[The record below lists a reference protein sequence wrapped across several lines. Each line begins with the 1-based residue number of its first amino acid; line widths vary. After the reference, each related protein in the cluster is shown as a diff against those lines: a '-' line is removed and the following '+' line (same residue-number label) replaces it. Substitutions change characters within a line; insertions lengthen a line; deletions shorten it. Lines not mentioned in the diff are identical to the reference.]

1 MTFSGKTVLI
11 TGAAS
16 GIGLATAIQFAE
28 LGAVVFGLD
37 KKDYKNPPS
46 HFPESLTFISCD
58 VTKDN
63 ELSATLTEILREH
76 TIDVLVN
83 NAAINRSPASITE
96 TPAILWKETLDTN
109 LSSIFNIS
117 KIIIPY
123 MKKGAIINIS
133 SILGIVGARDCS
145 AYAASKGGIISLTK
159 SMALDYAPNIRVNC
173 ICPGAVQTDMF
184 ENYLKRYPIPDNEK
198 ERIVSAIPMQRL
210 GTPQDVAHAAIFLAS
225 DQASWITGISLIVD
239 GGDSV

>member
-16 GIGLATAIQFAE
+16 GIGLATAIHFAE

-37 KKDYKNPPS
+37 KKDHKKS
-46 HFPESLTFISCD
+46 RSEFPENLTFISCD
-58 VTKDN
+58 VTVDD
-63 ELSATLTEILREH
+63 ELSATLAEILH
-76 TIDVLVN
+76 NHKIDILVN
-83 NAAINRSPASITE
+83 NAAINPSPSSITE
-96 TPAILWKETLDTN
+96 TPAPLWKKILNTN

-117 KIIIPY
+117 KIVIPY
-123 MKKGAIINIS
+123 IKKGVIINIS
-133 SILGIVGARDCS
+133 SILGIVGARKCA
-145 AYAASKGGIISLTK
+145 AYSASKGAIISLTK

-173 ICPGAVQTDMF
+173 ICPGAVQTSMF
-184 ENYLKRYPIPDNEK
+184 ENYLKRCPEPGAEK
-198 ERIVSAIPMQRL
+198 ERIISAIPLQRL
-210 GTPQDVAHAAIFLAS
+210 GTPQDIANAAIFLAS